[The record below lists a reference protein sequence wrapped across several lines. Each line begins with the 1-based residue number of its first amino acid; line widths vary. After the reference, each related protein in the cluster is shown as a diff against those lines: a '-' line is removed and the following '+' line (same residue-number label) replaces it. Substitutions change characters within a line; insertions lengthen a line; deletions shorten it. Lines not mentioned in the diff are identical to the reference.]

1 MAKGI
6 LDPKTIYV
14 FVTMTVFCIIGIFI
28 KLIFSKNIGSSTQ
41 GPATA
46 SLWGYGLVAIS
57 ILTLIFINIG
67 AQKGALGFD
76 DKTNTNIFKGAIP
89 FTLLLGILMW
99 LITLNLTY
107 FEQINEGDV
116 ASEYNTYSFLSTI
129 GVILQLGV
137 VISYLFKTISK
148 KNDAESMVPPSFI
161 LAILNVIFA
170 GILTIILKFYSTDG

>member
-1 MAKGI
+1 
-6 LDPKTIYV
+6 
-14 FVTMTVFCIIGIFI
+14 
-28 KLIFSKNIGSSTQ
+28 
-41 GPATA
+41 
-46 SLWGYGLVAIS
+46 
-57 ILTLIFINIG
+57 
-67 AQKGALGFD
+67 
-76 DKTNTNIFKGAIP
+76 
-89 FTLLLGILMW
+89 MW